1 MPAILVVDDEPETY
15 MLLSTVL
22 RQTGFSV
29 VTIREG
35 ADAIPISQLHPGE
48 VALVITG
55 RKILDVDDSALIR
68 SLSMEEEPDLPEL
81 LVRPG
86 QVNALN

>member
-35 ADAIPISQLHPGE
+35 ADAIPISQLHHGE

-55 RKILDVDDSALIR
+55 RRILDDSALFR
-68 SLSMEEEPDLPEL
+68 SLSMEDEPDLPDL
-81 LVRPG
+81 LVTPG
-86 QVNALN
+86 QVNTLN